1 MQHKI
6 LKSSL
11 SFNLLSWNSNNL
23 DKYINSKNVSALSTM
38 VCCSGS
44 SAGKEFTCN
53 AEEPVSIHGSGKC
66 TGEGIGYPLQYFW
79 TSLVDQKVK
88 DLPAMQKTWF
98 WSLGWEDILEKGP
111 ATHSSI
117 LVWKIPWTTG
127 LQRVRHNW
135 ATFTFSDRKSKTWVT
150 QILPTSVNLFN
161 LSCFFLWFVR
171 RILLIWSISFW

>member
-1 MQHKI
+1 MKFQYAFTLQNYFSLDILCLKI
-6 LKSSL
+6 LHPSL
-11 SFNLLSWNSNNL
+11 SKLFQRILKIQNINMIRLTPKYFKTFFSLIYNNL
-23 DKYINSKNVSALSTM
+23 EISILSKYIFITGRVWGKNPPSVPESW
-38 VCCSGS
+38 
-44 SAGKEFTCN
+44 
-53 AEEPVSIHGSGKC
+53 I
-66 TGEGIGYPLQYFW
+66 
-79 TSLVDQKVK
+79 
-88 DLPAMQKTWF
+88 WF
-98 WSLGWEDILEKGP
+98 MGWEDPLETGKT
-111 ATHSSI
+111 THSSI